1 MFFSISKLIL
11 LIIALSAD
19 AFTAGFAY
27 GADNV
32 KIPPLSAVIVAMLS
46 DLLLI
51 SSLFIGNLF
60 KAYIPASIAS
70 FLSFVILFVL
80 AAVKIFDSSLKKTI
94 QDANCDDVSIL
105 SPTEALSLGFA
116 LSADSAAA
124 GIGAASLE
132 FSLPLTAVLTFL
144 IGMIAV
150 CGGCRLGRL
159 LASKSDFNFSI
170 IGGFLLLFLAFT
182 KLLP

>member
-1 MFFSISKLIL
+1 MFFSVSKLLL

-27 GADNV
+27 GADKV
-32 KIPPLSAVIVAMLS
+32 KIPSLSAVIVDALS

-51 SSLFIGNLF
+51 SSLIIGNLF
-60 KAYIPASIAS
+60 KAYIPPKATS
-70 FLSFVILFVL
+70 FLSFAILLVL
-80 AAVKIFDSSLKKTI
+80 ALVKIFDNSLKKTI
-94 QDANCDDVSIL
+94 REANGGNIEVL
-105 SPTEALSLGFA
+105 SPAEALSLGFA

-132 FSLPLTAVLTFL
+132 VPRPLTAILTFL

-150 CGGCRLGRL
+150 CGGCRLGGL
-159 LASKSDFNFSI
+159 LASKSEFNFSAV
-170 IGGFLLLFLAFT
+170 GGFLLLLLAFS
-182 KLLP
+182 KLI